1 MDGNNMYPNQND
13 IAGQEQNQQSTYQT
27 NQNNYQ
33 DNTGYQSNTYQ
44 NTGYQNI
51 GYNNDY
57 TGSNYQNYNN
67 YNNYQPYQQMNPY
80 NDSQLELEEPVKVGE
95 WVLALVLMMIPC
107 VNIIMMFVFAFSK
120 TEKKSKSNFFK
131 AYLIF
136 YAIMLALV
144 FLFWIAIILI
154 AAVMP

>member
-13 IAGQEQNQQSTYQT
+13 LTGQEQNQQQTYQT

-33 DNTGYQSNTYQ
+33 DNTGYTYQ
-44 NTGYQNI
+44 NTGYQNT

-80 NDSQLELEEPVKVGE
+80 QDSQLELEEPVKVGE

-136 YAIMLALV
+136 YAIMLALM

>member
-13 IAGQEQNQQSTYQT
+13 ITGQEQNQQSTEQT

-44 NTGYQNI
+44 NTGYN
-51 GYNNDY
+51 GDY

-80 NDSQLELEEPVKVGE
+80 HDSQLELEEPVKIGE

-144 FLFWIAIILI
+144 FLFWIAIIFI
-154 AAVMP
+154 AAVMS

>member
-13 IAGQEQNQQSTYQT
+13 LTGQEQNQQPV
-27 NQNNYQ
+27 
-33 DNTGYQSNTYQ
+33 YQ
-44 NTGYQNI
+44 NH

-67 YNNYQPYQQMNPY
+67 YQPYPQMNPY

-131 AYLIF
+131 AFLIV

-144 FLFWIAIILI
+144 FLFWIAIIFM

>member
-13 IAGQEQNQQSTYQT
+13 IIGQEQNQQLTYQT

-44 NTGYQNI
+44 NAGYQNP

-67 YNNYQPYQQMNPY
+67 YQPYPQMNPY
-80 NDSQLELEEPVKVGE
+80 NDSQLELGEPVKVGE

-131 AYLIF
+131 AFLIV

-144 FLFWIAIILI
+144 FLFWIAIIFM